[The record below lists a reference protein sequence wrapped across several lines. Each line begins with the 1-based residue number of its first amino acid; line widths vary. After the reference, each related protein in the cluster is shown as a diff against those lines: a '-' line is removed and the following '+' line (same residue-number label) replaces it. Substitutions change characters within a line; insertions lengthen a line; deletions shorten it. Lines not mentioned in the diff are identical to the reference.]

1 MIITPFD
8 TNLFQQLT
16 PYFMGYTYALL
27 PEKKQFRRETAFGFQ
42 NIVLSS
48 VCYPTDT
55 VLEVNFGVRNNQIEQ
70 IAQQFLNNLPDFR
83 PDVNTFLLSIGRFN
97 GLPYARYKI
106 HSENELAS
114 ICRQI
119 KSFFET
125 HGFNFLAHNYTL
137 SALDK
142 LLNEQPNLPCR
153 YVYNQT
159 HRCYKG
165 LIAARLNHNPN
176 YDLLLAVYRQALVQ
190 LTQNPHEQLNF
201 ERLITFLAH
210 YSAN

>member
-1 MIITPFD
+1 MAVTPFD

-16 PYFMGYTYALL
+16 PYFSEYTYNLL
-27 PEKKQFRRETAFGFQ
+27 SKKKQFRRETVLGFQ

-55 VLEVNFGVRNNQIEQ
+55 VLEVNFGVRNDQIEQ

-97 GLPYARYKI
+97 GFQYARYKI
-106 HSENELAS
+106 HSESELVT
-114 ICRQI
+114 ICGQI
-119 KSFFET
+119 KSVFESR
-125 HGFNFLAHNYTL
+125 GFDFLAHHHTL
-137 SALDK
+137 YALDT
-142 LLNEQPNLPCR
+142 LLNEQPALPCR

-165 LIAARLNHNPN
+165 LMAAHLNHNPN
-176 YDLLLAVYRQALVQ
+176 YGELVDIYRHTLVQ

-201 ERLITFLAH
+201 KRLISFLAH

>member
-1 MIITPFD
+1 MTVTPFD
-8 TNLFQQLT
+8 TNLFQRLT
-16 PYFMGYTYALL
+16 PYFTEHAYMLL
-27 PEKKQFRRETAFGFQ
+27 SEKKQFRRATAFGFQ

-48 VCYPTDT
+48 VWYPTDT
-55 VLEVNFGVRNNQIEQ
+55 VLEVTFGVRNNQIEQ

-97 GLPYARYKI
+97 GFPYARYKI
-106 HSENELAS
+106 HSEQELAS
-114 ICRQI
+114 ICGQI
-119 KSFFET
+119 KSFFKT
-125 HGFNFLAHNYTL
+125 HGFDFLAHHYTL
-137 SALDK
+137 SALDN
-142 LLNEQPNLPCR
+142 LLNDQPTLPCR
-153 YVYNQT
+153 YIYNQT

-176 YDLLLAVYRQALVQ
+176 YDALVDVYRHTLVQ